1 MPIAGLE
8 VEDDALSGRISV
20 LSGLE
25 QGLGK
30 AWLPKGK
37 WLPQKKIPKIPLTPK
52 EAQATIQQ
60 KVQASIWDTIIN
72 DIKKKLGL

>member
-1 MPIAGLE
+1 
-8 VEDDALSGRISV
+8 
-20 LSGLE
+20 
-25 QGLGK
+25 
-30 AWLPKGK
+30 
-37 WLPQKKIPKIPLTPK
+37 LTPK